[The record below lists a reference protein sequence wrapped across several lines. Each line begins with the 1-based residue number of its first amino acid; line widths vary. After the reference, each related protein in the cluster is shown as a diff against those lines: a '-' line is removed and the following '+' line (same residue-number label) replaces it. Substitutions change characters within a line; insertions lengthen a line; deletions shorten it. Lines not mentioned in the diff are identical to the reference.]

1 MGEKLE
7 ILEIIGL
14 LNRRKSMILF
24 VFLNGIVLAGLISY
38 YLMSPVFQSSTQILV
53 SQEMGEEVGLS
64 ERGVQAD
71 LQLVSTYRELIESP
85 VIMGK
90 VIEQLQLNTTVEEL
104 KNQLTITSNAESQL
118 IKIAVSD
125 HDQRQ
130 AADIANTTA
139 LIFQEEV
146 RNILNVNNVK
156 ILFPATVAD
165 SNKPISLSPLMNM
178 AIGGV
183 LGLFIGVALAFL
195 FDYLDT
201 TIRDERDV
209 EKYLGLPL
217 LAVISK
223 LEENE
228 IKKELKETEVVLQGK
243 EA

>member
-7 ILEIIGL
+7 IIEIIRL
-14 LNRRKSMILF
+14 LNRRKAMILF
-24 VFLNGIVLAGLISY
+24 VFFSGIFLAALISY
-38 YLMSPVFQSSTQILV
+38 FIMSPVYQSSTQILV
-53 SQEMGEEVGLS
+53 SQETGEEIGLS

-71 LQLVSTYRELIESP
+71 LQLVNTYRELIESP

-90 VIEQLQLNTTVEEL
+90 VIEQLRLNTTVEEL
-104 KNQLTITSNAESQL
+104 KNQFTITSNAESQL

-125 HDQRQ
+125 HNQRQ

-156 ILFPATVAD
+156 ILFPATLAEN
-165 SNKPISLSPLMNM
+165 NKPISPSPVMNM

-183 LGLFIGVALAFL
+183 LGLFIGVALAF
-195 FDYLDT
+195 FFAYLDT
-201 TIRDERDV
+201 SIRDEGDV
-209 EKYLGLPL
+209 EKHLGLPL
-217 LAVISK
+217 LAVISQR
-223 LEENE
+223 EENE
-228 IKKELKETEVVLQGK
+228 IKKEITETEVVLMEK